1 MTTEEQLAFAL
12 SQAEFWRLRYLSAVN
27 VTDKELEF
35 VVRRVTAAAVK
46 EEREECAKL
55 ADHDAP
61 WVALQIRKR
70 GEK

>member
-12 SQAEFWRLRYLSAVN
+12 SQAEFWRLQYLSAKN
-27 VTDKELEF
+27 VTDKELDF
-35 VVRRVTAAAVK
+35 VVGRVTAAAVK

>member
-1 MTTEEQLAFAL
+1 MDGIMTLEDEIKFYMHEAV
-12 SQAEFWRLRYLSAVN
+12 FWRVKFVQAVE
-27 VTDKELEF
+27 T
-35 VVRRVTAAAVK
+35 
-46 EEREECAKL
+46 EREECAKL

>member
-1 MTTEEQLAFAL
+1 MTLEDEIKFYMHEAV
-12 SQAEFWRLRYLSAVN
+12 FWRVKFVQAVE
-27 VTDKELEF
+27 T
-35 VVRRVTAAAVK
+35 
-46 EEREECAKL
+46 EREECAKL